1 MRICAAQTIPVAGEV
16 EINIGRHKKLI
27 DLAVLQR
34 AHVIIFPELSLTGYE
49 PRLAGQL
56 ATTTNDERL
65 DDFQLISDGHHITI
79 GVGVPIRSGSG
90 ILIAMIFFRPNKM
103 REIYSKQ
110 YLHEDEYQYFIKG
123 REQVLLTVGNNK
135 MAPAICYEL
144 SVRAHA
150 REAFKMGAE
159 IYFAS
164 VAKSADG
171 VQKAIKILS
180 GVAKKYYMTVLMSNC
195 VGWCDGVQ
203 CAGQTSIWN
212 ARGFLAGQLNDT
224 DEGILVMDTATQQI
238 IEKTI

>member
-1 MRICAAQTIPVAGEV
+1 MKICAAQTKPVAGEI
-16 EINIGRHKKLI
+16 EINIGKHKKLI
-27 DLAVLQR
+27 DLAVLQK
-34 AHVIIFPELSLTGYE
+34 ADLIIFPELSLTGYE
-49 PRLAGQL
+49 PTLARQL
-56 ATTTNDERL
+56 ATTINDERL
-65 DDFQLISDGHHITI
+65 NELQLISDVHRVTI
-79 GVGVPIRSGSG
+79 GVGMPIRTGSG
-90 ILIAMIFFRPNKM
+90 ILISMIFFRPNKT

-110 YLHEDEYQYFIKG
+110 YLHEDEYPYFING
-123 REQVLLTVGNNK
+123 QEQILLTAGKKK

-144 SVRAHA
+144 SVPAHP

-171 VQKAIKILS
+171 VQKAIKTLS
-180 GVAKKYYMTVLMSNC
+180 GVAKKYSMTVLMSNC

-212 ARGFLAGQLNDT
+212 ERGFLAGQLNDR